1 MPVIIVCILALAAT
15 VVCLLLVV
23 SLLLN
28 NCVSARKTYRSDS
41 DRLRLPLRQWQ
52 WHCHWQWHWHW
63 QCQPG
68 SASGG
73 SWGRPEP
80 HLLDV
85 RNLEVRIRRLG
96 QADEQFH
103 RSLTV
108 ALRAA
113 LRYHSMPCTTA
124 SGQGSGSTFNLRQCS
139 CPCCDSES
147 EASGCGP
154 ADCQWGGA
162 TLGWGDSP
170 QDWATAH
177 RIGRRP
183 KGCQWGEDPRG
194 ASGATTYELEVGA
207 ARRPTGWGTARGSC
221 GAVAV
226 ASAGGRLN
234 GTLYAAASNALSGWM
249 RRRDGRHGW
258 DVGITE
264 HCADR
269 GLQREEA
276 ERGHRRGVAE

>member
-1 MPVIIVCILALAAT
+1 
-15 VVCLLLVV
+15 
-23 SLLLN
+23 
-28 NCVSARKTYRSDS
+28 
-41 DRLRLPLRQWQ
+41 
-52 WHCHWQWHWHW
+52 
-63 QCQPG
+63 
-68 SASGG
+68 
-73 SWGRPEP
+73 
-80 HLLDV
+80 
-85 RNLEVRIRRLG
+85 
-96 QADEQFH
+96 
-103 RSLTV
+103 
-108 ALRAA
+108 
-113 LRYHSMPCTTA
+113 MPCTTA